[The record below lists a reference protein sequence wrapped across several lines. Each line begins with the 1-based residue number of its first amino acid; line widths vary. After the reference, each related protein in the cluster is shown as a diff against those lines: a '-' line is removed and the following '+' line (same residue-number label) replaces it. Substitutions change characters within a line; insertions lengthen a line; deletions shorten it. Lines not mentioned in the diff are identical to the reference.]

1 MHSRNTFS
9 LLTFSVSRIPFREDP
24 PADIIPPPW
33 ADRSVV
39 QRSYL
44 AANSSKKYLKYS
56 FSCQF
61 MRVRKI
67 FVQVGTFYNELNCS
81 SSLTRVSG
89 TVISDGPLF
98 SGCERLAASVALKS
112 FMSGA
117 QVSRKSFCTFP
128 KSGWLSYSVMVCDY
142 DPAAFVTL
150 PPSRWELYSFWYLVF
165 FLNDILITS

>member
-39 QRSYL
+39 QKSYL

-81 SSLTRVSG
+81 SSLLRVSG
-89 TVISDGPLF
+89 TVILGWTLVQWMWTFGCICSSEKLYESSSSFKEIILYIPKVRMAQLFCDGLWLW
-98 SGCERLAASVALKS
+98 SC
-112 FMSGA
+112 
-117 QVSRKSFCTFP
+117 SFCYTAP
-128 KSGWLSYSVMVCDY
+128 
-142 DPAAFVTL
+142 
-150 PPSRWELYSFWYLVF
+150 
-165 FLNDILITS
+165 